1 MTPATSTPPT
11 PPSLIAR
18 LTRKRDIERERL
30 ALRYARRTVTVPV
43 YLASFL
49 INTAAAPIFLVVA
62 LTGDLARRRGTI
74 FVRCILALWAYLA
87 VETFGLLLF
96 LPLWLLGQGSEHRR
110 LALHH
115 WFARVWARWVF
126 WSIVRLFEMRVVVEG
141 DKEAAVGPVIVF
153 CRHVSPVDNLLPLV
167 FLEGR
172 HGLWL
177 RWVMNSWLVRDPCID
192 FVGHRLR
199 SVFLTVGS
207 REGSRLISKVSAMGN
222 NLEPREGVLVF
233 PEGALFT
240 PRRLARAVA
249 RLAEGLRHV
258 LPPQLGGPLALLD
271 VVFCAH
277 TGLEGGSYR
286 SLLAGGILR
295 REVRIAFW
303 RVPRD
308 FRRSS
313 AGRAVA
319 LLERA
324 PGSRCRLLRRTPRL
338 EGRPRGLPRRDARG
352 RHPAARAVR
361 IAFWR
366 VPRDEV
372 PADMEGRTAWLHA
385 QWRRVDLWI
394 EENALSQD

>member
-1 MTPATSTPPT
+1 MSNATSTPPQSE
-11 PPSLIAR
+11 SLISR
-18 LTRKRDIERERL
+18 LTRDRDIGRERL
-30 ALRYARRTVTVPV
+30 ALRYGRRTVTVTI

-49 INTAAAPIFLVVA
+49 INTAAAPIFLMVA
-62 LTGDLARRRGTI
+62 LTGDLARGRGTI
-74 FVRCILALWAYLA
+74 FARCILALWSYLA
-87 VETFGLLLF
+87 VETFGLVLF

-126 WSIVRLFEMRVVVEG
+126 WSIVRLFEMRVRVEG
-141 DKEAAVGPVIVF
+141 DEEAAEGPVIVF

-192 FVGHRLR
+192 IVGHRLR
-199 SVFLTVGS
+199 STFLTVGS
-207 REGSRLISKVSAMGN
+207 REGSRQIAKVSALGD
-222 NLEPREGVLVF
+222 NLESREGVLVF

-240 PRRLARAVA
+240 PMRLARAVRRMRRSGDEEEA

-258 LPPQLGGPLALLD
+258 LPPQLGGALALLERAPDAD

-286 SLLAGGILR
+286 SLLAGGIFQ

-303 RVPRD
+303 RI
-308 FRRSS
+308 S
-313 AGRAVA
+313 RA
-319 LLERA
+319 
-324 PGSRCRLLRRTPRL
+324 
-338 EGRPRGLPRRDARG
+338 
-352 RHPAARAVR
+352 
-361 IAFWR
+361 
-366 VPRDEV
+366 EV
-372 PADMEGRTAWLHA
+372 PEDIKGRTAWLHA
-385 QWRRVDLWI
+385 QWRRVDGWI

>member
-1 MTPATSTPPT
+1 MSRAPSTPPK
-11 PPSLIAR
+11 PPSLITR
-18 LTRKRDIERERL
+18 LTRQRDLGRERL
-30 ALRYARRTVTVPV
+30 ALRYARRTVTLPV
-43 YLASFL
+43 YLAGFL

-62 LTGDLARRRGTI
+62 LTGDLSRRRGTI

-87 VETFGLLLF
+87 VEAFGILLF
-96 LPLWLLGQGSEHRR
+96 LPLWLLGQGSERRR

-141 DKEAAVGPVIVF
+141 DEQAAEGPVIVF

-192 FVGHRLR
+192 IVGHRLR
-199 SVFLTVGS
+199 STFLTVGS
-207 REGSRLISKVSAMGN
+207 RESSRLIAKVSALGD

-240 PRRLARAVA
+240 PKRLARAVARMRRGGDEEEA

-258 LPPQLGGPLALLD
+258 LPPQLGGPLALLERAPNAD

-308 FRRSS
+308 
-313 AGRAVA
+313 
-319 LLERA
+319 
-324 PGSRCRLLRRTPRL
+324 
-338 EGRPRGLPRRDARG
+338 
-352 RHPAARAVR
+352 
-361 IAFWR
+361 
-366 VPRDEV
+366 EV

-385 QWRRVDLWI
+385 QWRRVDGWI

>member
-1 MTPATSTPPT
+1 MTRERT
-11 PPSLIAR
+11 IG
-18 LTRKRDIERERL
+18 RERL
-30 ALRYARRTVTVPV
+30 ALRYARRTVTVPI

-49 INTAAAPIFLVVA
+49 IITAAAPIFLVVA
-62 LTGDLARRRGTI
+62 LTGDLTRRRGTI
-74 FVRCILALWAYLA
+74 FVRCIMALWAYLA
-87 VETFGLLLF
+87 VETFGLLVF
-96 LPLWLLGQGSEHRR
+96 LPLWLLGLGSERRR

-126 WSIVRLFEMRVVVEG
+126 WSIVWLFEMRVAVEG
-141 DKEAAVGPVIVF
+141 DEEAAAGPVIVF

-199 SVFLTVGS
+199 STFLTVGS
-207 REGSRLISKVSAMGN
+207 REGSRQISKVSALGD
-222 NLEPREGVLVF
+222 NLEKREGVLVF

-240 PRRLARAVA
+240 PARLARAVARMRRSGDEEDA

-258 LPPQLGGPLALLD
+258 LPPQLGGALALLERAPQAD
-271 VVFCAH
+271 VVFCTH

-303 RVPRD
+303 RVPRQ
-308 FRRSS
+308 
-313 AGRAVA
+313 
-319 LLERA
+319 
-324 PGSRCRLLRRTPRL
+324 
-338 EGRPRGLPRRDARG
+338 
-352 RHPAARAVR
+352 
-361 IAFWR
+361 
-366 VPRDEV
+366 EV
-372 PADMEGRTAWLHA
+372 PADTDARTTWLLA
-385 QWRRVDLWI
+385 QWRRVDGWI
-394 EENALSQD
+394 EANALNQD

>member
-1 MTPATSTPPT
+1 VSSATPAPPR
-11 PPSLIAR
+11 PPSLLDR
-18 LTRKRDIERERL
+18 LTRERDIGRERL
-30 ALRYARRTVTVPV
+30 ALRYARRTVTVPI

-62 LTGDLARRRGTI
+62 LTGDLARGRGTI
-74 FVRCILALWAYLA
+74 FVRCILAIWAYLA
-87 VETFGLLLF
+87 VETFGIVLF
-96 LPLWLLGQGSEHRR
+96 LPLWVLGQGSERRR

-126 WSIVRLFEMRVVVEG
+126 WSLVRLFEMRVEVEG
-141 DKEAAVGPVIVF
+141 DEEAAEGPVIVF

-199 SVFLTVGS
+199 STFLTVGS
-207 REGSRLISKVSAMGN
+207 REGSRQIAKVSALGD

-240 PRRLARAVA
+240 PMRLARAVRRMRRSGDEEEA

-258 LPPQLGGPLALLD
+258 LPPQLGGALALLERAPDAD

-303 RVPRD
+303 RI
-308 FRRSS
+308 
-313 AGRAVA
+313 
-319 LLERA
+319 
-324 PGSRCRLLRRTPRL
+324 
-338 EGRPRGLPRRDARG
+338 PRG
-352 RHPAARAVR
+352 
-361 IAFWR
+361 
-366 VPRDEV
+366 EV
-372 PADMEGRTAWLHA
+372 PADIDGRTTWLLA
-385 QWRRVDLWI
+385 QWRRVDGWI
-394 EENALSQD
+394 EENALIQD

>member
-1 MTPATSTPPT
+1 MTRERT
-11 PPSLIAR
+11 IG
-18 LTRKRDIERERL
+18 RERL
-30 ALRYARRTVTVPV
+30 ALRYARRTVTVPI

-49 INTAAAPIFLVVA
+49 IITAAAPIFLVVA
-62 LTGDLARRRGTI
+62 LTGDLTRRRGTI

-87 VETFGLLLF
+87 VETFGLLIF
-96 LPLWLLGQGSEHRR
+96 LPLWLLGLGSERRR

-126 WSIVRLFEMRVVVEG
+126 WSIVWLFEMRVAVEG
-141 DKEAAVGPVIVF
+141 DEEAAAGPVIVF

-199 SVFLTVGS
+199 STFLTVGS
-207 REGSRLISKVSAMGN
+207 REGSRQISKVSALGD
-222 NLEPREGVLVF
+222 NLEKREGVLVF

-240 PRRLARAVA
+240 PARLARAVARMRRSGDEEDA

-258 LPPQLGGPLALLD
+258 LPPQLGGALALLERAPQAD
-271 VVFCAH
+271 VVFCTH

-303 RVPRD
+303 RVPRQ
-308 FRRSS
+308 
-313 AGRAVA
+313 
-319 LLERA
+319 
-324 PGSRCRLLRRTPRL
+324 
-338 EGRPRGLPRRDARG
+338 
-352 RHPAARAVR
+352 
-361 IAFWR
+361 
-366 VPRDEV
+366 EV
-372 PADMEGRTAWLHA
+372 PADTDARTTWLLA
-385 QWRRVDLWI
+385 QWRRVDGWI
-394 EENALSQD
+394 EANALNQD

>member
-1 MTPATSTPPT
+1 MSTPPR
-11 PPSLIAR
+11 PPSLI
-18 LTRKRDIERERL
+18 TRMTRERNLGRERL
-30 ALRYARRTVTVPV
+30 ALRYARRTVTVPI

-49 INTAAAPIFLVVA
+49 IITAAAPIFLVVA
-62 LTGDLARRRGTI
+62 LTGDLTRRRGTI
-74 FVRCILALWAYLA
+74 FVRCIMALWAYLA
-87 VETFGLLLF
+87 VETFGLLVF
-96 LPLWLLGQGSEHRR
+96 LPLWLLGLGSERRR

-126 WSIVRLFEMRVVVEG
+126 WSIVWLFEMRVAVEG
-141 DKEAAVGPVIVF
+141 DEEAAAGPVIVF

-199 SVFLTVGS
+199 STFLTVGS
-207 REGSRLISKVSAMGN
+207 REGSRQISKVSALGD
-222 NLEPREGVLVF
+222 NLEKREGVLVF

-240 PRRLARAVA
+240 PARLARAVARMRRSGDEEDA

-258 LPPQLGGPLALLD
+258 LPPQLGGALALLERAPQAD
-271 VVFCAH
+271 VVFCTH

-303 RVPRD
+303 RVPRQ
-308 FRRSS
+308 
-313 AGRAVA
+313 
-319 LLERA
+319 
-324 PGSRCRLLRRTPRL
+324 
-338 EGRPRGLPRRDARG
+338 
-352 RHPAARAVR
+352 
-361 IAFWR
+361 
-366 VPRDEV
+366 EV
-372 PADMEGRTAWLHA
+372 PADTDARTTWLLA
-385 QWRRVDLWI
+385 QWRRVDGWI
-394 EENALSQD
+394 EANALNQD

>member
-1 MTPATSTPPT
+1 MTRERT
-11 PPSLIAR
+11 IG
-18 LTRKRDIERERL
+18 RERL
-30 ALRYARRTVTVPV
+30 ALRYARRTVTVPI

-49 INTAAAPIFLVVA
+49 IITAAAPIFLMVA
-62 LTGDLARRRGTI
+62 LTGDLTRRRGTI
-74 FVRCILALWAYLA
+74 FVRCIMALWAYLA
-87 VETFGLLLF
+87 VETFGLLVF
-96 LPLWLLGQGSEHRR
+96 LPLWLLGLGSERRR

-126 WSIVRLFEMRVVVEG
+126 WSIVWLFEMRVAVEG
-141 DKEAAVGPVIVF
+141 DEEAAAGPVIVF

-199 SVFLTVGS
+199 STFLTVGS
-207 REGSRLISKVSAMGN
+207 REGSRQISKVSALGD
-222 NLEPREGVLVF
+222 NLEQREGVLVF

-240 PRRLARAVA
+240 PARLARAVARMRRSGDEKEA

-258 LPPQLGGPLALLD
+258 LPPQLGGALALLERAPQAD
-271 VVFCAH
+271 VVFCTH

-303 RVPRD
+303 RVPRQ
-308 FRRSS
+308 
-313 AGRAVA
+313 
-319 LLERA
+319 
-324 PGSRCRLLRRTPRL
+324 
-338 EGRPRGLPRRDARG
+338 
-352 RHPAARAVR
+352 
-361 IAFWR
+361 
-366 VPRDEV
+366 EV
-372 PADMEGRTAWLHA
+372 PADTDARTTWLLA
-385 QWRRVDLWI
+385 QWRRVDGWI
-394 EENALSQD
+394 EANALNQD